1 MKFKHNKKRN
11 TFFLFESLIK
21 EMTRCTISKE
31 KENKNK
37 VLNLLKRYFHKSSI
51 LHEEL
56 SLYKVLL
63 ENRSLNEKAAEKL
76 AIEVKKDFLSLDRK
90 LVFNTQTELINK
102 INKTISKDVFEN
114 FVPHYKE
121 VATIYQYFNNEDMKA
136 KSRLVIESKVVDML
150 KSEKLLNE
158 EARLPKID
166 NLTFKTFLQKYNSTY
181 SSDLLEEQ
189 KQLLGNYITSFSDNG
204 LQFKI
209 FLNEEVGRLKEKIS
223 EHIDKDHEN
232 KSKLEE
238 VLNVLEECKKQNI
251 NNQMVKRVLK
261 IQNLM
266 EQL

>member
-37 VLNLLKRYFHKSSI
+37 VLNLLKRYFHTSSI

-90 LVFNTQTELINK
+90 QVFNTQTELINK

-136 KSRLVIESKVVDML
+136 KSRLVIESKIVDML

-209 FLNEEVGRLKEKIS
+209 FLNEEVGRLKEKIN
-223 EHIDKDHEN
+223 EHIDKDHES
-232 KSKLEE
+232 KSKLKE